1 MPWEE
6 QDRDGDPFASQFLG
20 AQVPPPYDPSAVPPP
35 PSGPAVP
42 PPPPS
47 EGPWSVPGNGAG
59 NGSHAAGNGNG
70 SGAAG
75 AARGDA
81 VDGGSHDPADELWAP
96 VATLTEAPPVEPAEF
111 DPLDAA
117 ALQEGRST
125 APDLPRTLVKFSTDD
140 AVELGGSFVAG
151 LMLTWLF
158 FYRLTPLYGA
168 TGFVLVTFLIF
179 IVIYWVVVRQNHGKL
194 AAGERVSA
202 VIMGTAALAAVVP
215 LGLILFEVVAEG
227 IKNLRLEFFTET
239 QQDTGPLD
247 PATKGGA
254 LHAIVGTLQQ
264 VGIATLISVPLAV
277 LTAVFLNEIGGRFAR
292 VVRFIVDT
300 MSGTPSIVAGLFIY
314 SILILGLGWGFSG
327 FAGALALTILMLP
340 TITRTTEEML
350 RLVSSGL
357 REAALALGAPE
368 WRVTTQVV
376 LPTARTGIATAVIL
390 GIARAIGETAP
401 VLLTSF
407 GASVM
412 NWNAFSGAQ
421 SNLPLFIYSAIR
433 SSQDNQV
440 ARAWTGA
447 LVLMALVLILF
458 IIARILGGK
467 DQLRR

>member
-1 MPWEE
+1 VVTLEAGE
-6 QDRDGDPFASQFLG
+6 DR
-20 AQVPPPYDPSAVPPP
+20 
-35 PSGPAVP
+35 
-42 PPPPS
+42 
-47 EGPWSVPGNGAG
+47 
-59 NGSHAAGNGNG
+59 AA
-70 SGAAG
+70 
-75 AARGDA
+75 
-81 VDGGSHDPADELWAP
+81 
-96 VATLTEAPPVEPAEF
+96 EAY

-125 APDLPRTLVKFSTDD
+125 AVDLPRRLAAFTVDD
-140 AVELGGSFVAG
+140 AAELFGSLVAAVV
-151 LMLTWLF
+151 LTWLF
-158 FYRLTPLYGA
+158 FYRLTPFYGT
-168 TGFVLVTFLIF
+168 TGFLFVSFVVF
-179 IVIYWVVVRQNHGKL
+179 VVVYWVVVRQNHGKL
-194 AAGERVSA
+194 MAGERVSG
-202 VIMGTAALAAVVP
+202 VIMSAAALAAVIP
-215 LGLILFEVVAEG
+215 LASILFKVVVEG
-227 IKNLRLEFFTET
+227 VQNLRINFFTET
-239 QQDTGPLD
+239 QQDTGPLA
-247 PATKGGA
+247 PATEGGA

-292 VVRFIVDT
+292 FVRFIVDT

-314 SILILGLGWGFSG
+314 SVLILGLGWGFSG

-357 REAALALGAPE
+357 REGALALGAPE

-412 NWNAFSGAQ
+412 NLNPMSGAQ

-447 LVLMALVLILF
+447 FVLMAIVLILF
-458 IIARILGGK
+458 VIARILGGR

>member
-1 MPWEE
+1 MSG
-6 QDRDGDPFASQFLG
+6 DGARTD
-20 AQVPPPYDPSAVPPP
+20 D
-35 PSGPAVP
+35 
-42 PPPPS
+42 
-47 EGPWSVPGNGAG
+47 EDT
-59 NGSHAAGNGNG
+59 
-70 SGAAG
+70 GAAPG
-75 AARGDA
+75 G
-81 VDGGSHDPADELWAP
+81 VITLDGR
-96 VATLTEAPPVEPAEF
+96 VAGEGEQF

-117 ALQEGRST
+117 ALREGRPVAT
-125 APDLPRTLVKFSTDD
+125 DVPRRLTHFTVGDGI
-140 AVELGGSFVAG
+140 ELGGSLLAALV
-151 LMLTWLF
+151 LTWLV
-158 FYRLTPLYGA
+158 FYRLTPLYGT
-168 TGFVLVTFLIF
+168 TGFILVAFVTFA
-179 IVIYWVVVRQNHGKL
+179 VIYWVVVRQNHGKL
-194 AAGERVSA
+194 MAGERVSA
-202 VIMGTAALAAVVP
+202 VIMSAAALAAVVP
-215 LGLILFEVVAEG
+215 LGSILFKVIAEG
-227 IKNLRLEFFTET
+227 AQNLRINFFIET
-239 QQDTGPLD
+239 QQDTGPLA
-247 PATKGGA
+247 PATEGGA

-292 VVRFIVDT
+292 FVRFITDT

-314 SILILGLGWGFSG
+314 SVLILGLGWGFSG

-357 REAALALGAPE
+357 REGALALGAPQ

-412 NWNAFSGAQ
+412 NLNPMSGAQ

-447 LVLMALVLILF
+447 FVLMAIVLVLFVL
-458 IIARILGGK
+458 ARIVGGR